1 MSSGH
6 SCKEGRTISNSHSR
20 WYRSSLNRFSCIASW
35 RSSLVAA
42 TILTL
47 ARFSLLPP
55 IGNVCAFLQNPQQHG
70 LDVQGQDP
78 YFIQKE
84 CSAFCHFK
92 ISVLVG
98 VGTGKCSLYVP
109 EKEGGCKLL
118 GYDSTIH
125 GDKRHILPLSY
136 IVDTLCNRFFS
147 GTVRTKYCLLYTSP
161 SPRDCS

>member
-55 IGNVCAFLQNPQQHG
+55 IGM
-70 LDVQGQDP
+70 
-78 YFIQKE
+78 
-84 CSAFCHFK
+84 
-92 ISVLVG
+92 
-98 VGTGKCSLYVP
+98 YVP
-109 EKEGGCKLL
+109 SCKTRSSMAWTSRDKIPISSRKSVPPFATSKYPSLL
-118 GYDSTIH
+118 ASAPVNVPFMCPK
-125 GDKRHILPLSY
+125 KRVGASSLGMTPQFTATNGISF
-136 IVDTLCNRFFS
+136 R
-147 GTVRTKYCLLYTSP
+147 SP
-161 SPRDCS
+161 I

>member
-55 IGNVCAFLQNPQQHG
+55 IGMYVPSCKTRSAWLGRPGTRSLFHPERVFRLLPLQNIRPCWRRAPVNVPFMCPKKREGASSLGMTPQFTATNG
-70 LDVQGQDP
+70 
-78 YFIQKE
+78 
-84 CSAFCHFK
+84 
-92 ISVLVG
+92 ISF
-98 VGTGKCSLYVP
+98 
-109 EKEGGCKLL
+109 
-118 GYDSTIH
+118 
-125 GDKRHILPLSY
+125 R
-136 IVDTLCNRFFS
+136 
-147 GTVRTKYCLLYTSP
+147 SP
-161 SPRDCS
+161 I